1 MLTILDLFCR
11 KFSILTHQKYSLSE
25 LRENKHV
32 MLNTSRSE
40 REREREE
47 GTEKVTEH
55 KNPRLLLA
63 HLKTLPKSKS
73 RILKRERERE
83 RERAASIKDGSVGK
97 VDEVGSG

>member
-1 MLTILDLFCR
+1 LPKILHPHSSEVFSFRITR
-11 KFSILTHQKYSLSE
+11 KQTRNAEHLQI
-25 LRENKHV
+25 RE
-32 MLNTSRSE
+32 RE